1 MGGRAAQLGL
11 RIGVL
16 FLVAVSLTGCLKQN
30 AATDTDTQTG
40 TDTGN
45 TATDGTSTTPT
56 VSDLTSLSPSG
67 FDSELNAHYALA
79 VAAAKAWHA
88 DAVVSY
94 VSVTLGTSLAPQTGN
109 EVYVFGSAS
118 DLDNWFTYSYA
129 EAKNKSVRAII
140 PKADY
145 LGDKLTPINVDYWS
159 MNFVQALQLAEQN
172 GGATFRT
179 ANPNPQITVYLS
191 NRTPRGWLWWTVQ
204 YDTAAGQSLSLLI
217 NPFLG
222 GVVDEQGTQL
232 VPDRAA
238 STSTSTGSGSTSTT
252 TQTP

>member
-1 MGGRAAQLGL
+1 MTARRVQF
-11 RIGVL
+11 GVRL
-16 FLVAVSLTGCLKQN
+16 LLLATVAVSLTGCLKGKTPS
-30 AATDTDTQTG
+30 TDTTG
-40 TDTGN
+40 TSTTG
-45 TATDGTSTTPT
+45 TTDGTQTDGTSATPT
-56 VSDLTSLSPSG
+56 VSDLTSLAPSG

-79 VAAAKAWHA
+79 KTAAAAWHS
-88 DAVVSY
+88 DAVVTY
-94 VSVTLGTSLAPQTGN
+94 VSVSLGTSLKPEQGN

-118 DLDNWFTYSYA
+118 DLDNWFTFSYS
-129 EAKNKSVRAII
+129 EPKNKSVRAII

-145 LGDKLTPINVDYWS
+145 LGDKLTPVNVSYWS

-204 YDTAAGQSLSLLI
+204 YEAASGQTQTLLI

-232 VPDRAA
+232 VPDRATSSS
-238 STSTSTGSGSTSTT
+238 STTGSTT
-252 TQTP
+252 TTTQ